1 MTSTWK
7 TDSEVKLGRRIET
20 AGYIKDFEFRSIG
33 VEVKDIKDDVFIQLN
48 LGNKKERERRNE
60 GIASGI
66 RLLLI

>member
-1 MTSTWK
+1 MQREENVMTSTWK

-48 LGNKKERERRNE
+48 LGNKKRKRKRKKE
-60 GIASGI
+60 
-66 RLLLI
+66 